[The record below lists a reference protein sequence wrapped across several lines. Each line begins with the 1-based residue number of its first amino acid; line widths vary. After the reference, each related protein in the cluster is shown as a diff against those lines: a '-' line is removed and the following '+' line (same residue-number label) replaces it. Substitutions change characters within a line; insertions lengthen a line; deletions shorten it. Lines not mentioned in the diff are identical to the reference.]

1 MITFIFFLYSG
12 LNFLLFPFFIILF
25 FEFIIE
31 EKCVTWTW
39 FFLIIFHAKWNSSL
53 MKTMYTRICSSS
65 IFFRA
70 FFNIILFISTRTRNK
85 LFLVTSF
92 LNRIISRRIL
102 RLSLEK
108 SKLKRLQRWRLIV
121 VAIVRESVNSLK
133 FWIRTNVLFGVIHS
147 R

>member
-31 EKCVTWTW
+31 GKCNVDLVFLNYFPCEME
-39 FFLIIFHAKWNSSL
+39 FFIDENDV
-53 MKTMYTRICSSS
+53 YTC
-65 IFFRA
+65 IFFRV
-70 FFNIILFISTRTRNK
+70 FFHIILFISTRTRNK

-133 FWIRTNVLFGVIHS
+133 F
-147 R
+147 

>member
-31 EKCVTWTW
+31 GKMCNVDLVFLNYFPCEME
-39 FFLIIFHAKWNSSL
+39 FFIDENDVY
-53 MKTMYTRICSSS
+53 TMC

-70 FFNIILFISTRTRNK
+70 FFHIILFISTRTRNK

-133 FWIRTNVLFGVIHS
+133 FWIRTDVLFGVIHS

>member
-12 LNFLLFPFFIILF
+12 LNFLLFLFFIILF

-31 EKCVTWTW
+31 GKMCNVDLVFLNYFPCEME
-39 FFLIIFHAKWNSSL
+39 FFIDENDV
-53 MKTMYTRICSSS
+53 YTC

-70 FFNIILFISTRTRNK
+70 FFHIILFISTRTRNK

-133 FWIRTNVLFGVIHS
+133 F
-147 R
+147 